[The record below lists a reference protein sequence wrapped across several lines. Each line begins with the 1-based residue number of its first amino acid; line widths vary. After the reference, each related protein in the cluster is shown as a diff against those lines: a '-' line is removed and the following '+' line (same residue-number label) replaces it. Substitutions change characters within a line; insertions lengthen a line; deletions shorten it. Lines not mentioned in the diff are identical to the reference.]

1 MPGKFIITLAGPE
14 SIDGAIKG
22 KFVKGHQGARIAFVG
37 RSNAGKSSLINRL
50 MGSKVAFTSK
60 TPGKTRAMHFYDWE
74 GSGKILVDLPGY
86 GFAKV
91 SMEERERWAEFL
103 SNYLDKDEFL
113 ERALIL
119 LDARHG
125 PSEQDLDAL
134 KFMQSEN
141 VPVVIVFAK
150 ADLLKTQSERAKRK
164 KEASQSVLN
173 MGYDPTQ
180 VHWVSSTTGDGIKE
194 LVKVLKEGV

>member
-1 MPGKFIITLAGPE
+1 MAGKFIITLAGPE

-22 KFVKGHQGARIAFVG
+22 KFIKGHTGTRIAFVG

-50 MGSKVAFTSK
+50 VGAKIAFTSK
-60 TPGKTRAMHFYDWE
+60 TPGKTRAMHFYTWE
-74 GSGKILVDLPGY
+74 GTGKILVDLPGY

-91 SMEERERWAEFL
+91 SKEERERWAGFL
-103 SNYLDKDEFL
+103 SDYLDKDEFL
-113 ERALIL
+113 ERALLL

-125 PSEQDLDAL
+125 PSEQDIDAL

-141 VPVVIVFAK
+141 VPVIIVFAK

-164 KEASQSVLN
+164 KEASQIVLE
-173 MGYDPTQ
+173 MGYDPSQ
-180 VHWVSSTTGDGIKE
+180 VHWVSSVTGDGIKE
-194 LVKVLKEGV
+194 LTQVLKEGV